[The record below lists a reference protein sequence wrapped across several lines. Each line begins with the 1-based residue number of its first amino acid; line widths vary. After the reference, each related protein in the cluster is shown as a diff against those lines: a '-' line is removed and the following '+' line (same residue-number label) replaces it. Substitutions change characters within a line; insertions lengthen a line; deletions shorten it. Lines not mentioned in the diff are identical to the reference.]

1 MEDLTKTVIQ
11 DPKDWEKWE
20 RDPKILGKV
29 QCLWFRLKYGDRTFV
44 KITASFLALVAGGSV
59 AILFWN
65 ANTGLARSDWERE
78 HLARIKFAQS
88 IFAFDGRFKP
98 DSAEM
103 GIASQAAVN
112 LAIKI
117 NKSIEQASA
126 ANKKPCQNLGVNEC
140 TNAIVSQNLNEVEE
154 LKQKPTTATFKV
166 TLTRDEAIAIKSL
179 RAVATDLSRYPQVK
193 SWNAEIDNS
202 LSLEAFEELTAIRAK
217 EEQQAASNGK
227 SKPRRQ
233 SLGRQGKVAENPEDE
248 Q

>member
-20 RDPKILGKV
+20 RDPKILGKI
-29 QCLWFRLKYGDRTFV
+29 QCLWFQLKYGDRTFV
-44 KITASFLALVAGGSV
+44 KITASFLALVAAGSV
-59 AILFWN
+59 AILAWN
-65 ANTGLARSDWERE
+65 SHAGLAQSDWERE

-126 ANKKPCQNLGVNEC
+126 ANKKPCQNLSVDKCANTIVN
-140 TNAIVSQNLNEVEE
+140 QNLNEVEE
-154 LKQKPTTATFKV
+154 LKQKPASATFKL

-193 SWNAEIDNS
+193 NWDAEIDNS
-202 LSLEAFEELTAIRAK
+202 LSLEAFEELTAIRDK
-217 EEQQAASNGK
+217 EEEQSASNDK
-227 SKPRRQ
+227 QKPRRQ
-233 SLGRQGKVAENPEDE
+233 SIGKRGKVAENPEE
-248 Q
+248 E